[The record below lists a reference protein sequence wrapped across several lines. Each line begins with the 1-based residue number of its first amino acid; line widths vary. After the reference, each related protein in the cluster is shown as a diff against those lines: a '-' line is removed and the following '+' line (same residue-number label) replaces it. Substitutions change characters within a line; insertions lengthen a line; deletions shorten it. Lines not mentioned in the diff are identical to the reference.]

1 MIQNEF
7 SIQTEFINEIREM
20 LGDELPAFLHA
31 LDDAPAL
38 ALRVNPLRPG
48 AFEAA
53 KEFCGDA
60 VPWARDG
67 YYLKPGLRPGLS
79 VAHELGA
86 FYMQEASAMVSAAVM
101 DAQPGER
108 ILDLCAAPGGKST
121 QLAAS
126 MMGEGLLVSNEPVPN
141 RAKIL
146 AENLERF
153 GAVNAV
159 AVNEYPDRLAAKWPG
174 FFDGILVDAPCS
186 GEGMFRREPESR
198 AQWTPG
204 APAGCAKRQRDI
216 LDSAAIMLRPGGRLV
231 YSTCTF
237 NRQENEGSILS
248 FLERHPEFT
257 FEDFELA
264 GIGRSENGMLRV
276 WPHRVRGD
284 GHFVA
289 RLRKVGGEAAP
300 VLKEKS
306 VKKGGKPK
314 PSKRPATV
322 SEETNEQLIVRL
334 EKEIGAIPAVLRNG
348 VPVRYGDYVHMLPAG
363 APPLDGIKTAKPG
376 LCLMRV
382 GRSHVQPMP
391 ALARAMTGGEGVRRL
406 GMADRAVS
414 VSEEDARR
422 VLAGE
427 RLEIPGSGWTLL
439 TFRGLPLAFQKLR
452 G

>member
-1 MIQNEF
+1 MIQTEFSIQNEF
-7 SIQTEFINEIREM
+7 IEEIREM
-20 LGDELPAFLHA
+20 LGDELPAFLRA

-53 KEFCGDA
+53 AEFLGDP
-60 VPWARDG
+60 VPWAKNG

-79 VAHELGA
+79 LAHELGA
-86 FYMQEASAMVSAAVM
+86 FYMQEASAMVSASVL
-101 DAQPGER
+101 DAQPGEKVM
-108 ILDLCAAPGGKST
+108 DLCAAPGGKST

-126 MMGEGLLVSNEPVPN
+126 MMGEGLLVSNEPVPS

-159 AVNEYPDRLAAKWPG
+159 AVNEYPDRLASKWPG
-174 FFDGILVDAPCS
+174 FFDAILVDAPCS

-204 APAGCAKRQRDI
+204 APAGCAKRQKDI

-237 NRQENEGSILS
+237 NRQENEGSITS
-248 FLERHPEFT
+248 FLERHPEF
-257 FEDFELA
+257 EPEEFELA
-264 GIGRSENGMLRV
+264 GIGKSENGMLRV

-289 RLRKVGGEAAP
+289 RLRKVGGEAP
-300 VLKEKS
+300 SLKEKP
-306 VKKGGKPK
+306 VKKGGRPK
-314 PSKRPATV
+314 PAKKAATV
-322 SEETNEQLIVRL
+322 SEETNEQLLARL
-334 EKEIGAIPAVLRNG
+334 EKEIGAVPEVLRG
-348 VPVRYGDYVHMLPAG
+348 GELVRFGDYIHLLPVG
-363 APPLDGIKTAKPG
+363 APSLDGIKTAKPG

-391 ALARAMTGGEGVRRL
+391 ALARAMSGGEGLARL
-406 GMADRAVS
+406 GLADRTAEI
-414 VSEEDARR
+414 SEEEARR

-427 RLEIPGSGWTLL
+427 RLEIPGRGWTLL
-439 TFRGLPLAFQKLR
+439 VSGGLPVAFQKLR
-452 G
+452 S

>member
-1 MIQNEF
+1 MIQTEFSIQNEF
-7 SIQTEFINEIREM
+7 IEEIREM
-20 LGDELPAFLHA
+20 LGDELPAFLRA

-53 KEFCGDA
+53 EEFLGDP
-60 VPWARDG
+60 VPWAKNG

-79 VAHELGA
+79 PAHELGA
-86 FYMQEASAMVSAAVM
+86 FYMQEASAMVSASVL
-101 DAQPGER
+101 DAQPGEKV
-108 ILDLCAAPGGKST
+108 LDLCAAPGGKST

-159 AVNEYPDRLAAKWPG
+159 AVNEYPDKLAAKWPG
-174 FFDGILVDAPCS
+174 FFDAILVDAPCS

-204 APAGCAKRQRDI
+204 APAGCAKRQKDI
-216 LDSAAIMLRPGGRLV
+216 LDSAAVMLRPGGRLV

-237 NRQENEGSILS
+237 NRQENEGSITA
-248 FLERHPEFT
+248 FLERHPEFEY
-257 FEDFELA
+257 EDFELT

-289 RLRKVGGEAAP
+289 RLRKVGGEAP
-300 VLKEKS
+300 VLKEKP

-314 PSKRPATV
+314 PAKKAATV
-322 SEETNEQLIVRL
+322 SEESNEQLLDRL
-334 EKEIGAIPAVLRNG
+334 GHEIGSFPQVLHGGQLIRH
-348 VPVRYGDYVHMLPAG
+348 GDYIHLLPAG
-363 APPLDGIKTAKPG
+363 APPLDGIRTAKPG

-391 ALARAMTGGEGVRRL
+391 ALARAMTGGEGVPHL
-406 GMADRAVS
+406 GLADRVVHIS
-414 VSEEDARR
+414 GEDARR

-427 RLEIPGSGWTLL
+427 RLEIPGRGWTLL
-439 TFRGLPLAFQKLR
+439 VYGGLPVAFQKLR
-452 G
+452 S